1 MRRFDRLAEGVGRV
15 MGALVALPMAV
26 PPVLAVVFSALLVG
40 AVCAV
45 NCVLLLP
52 LAAVRRGWRWLRR

>member
-1 MRRFDRLAEGVGRV
+1 MRRFDRLAEAVGRV
-15 MGALVALPMAV
+15 MGALVAL

-40 AVCAV
+40 SVCAV

-52 LAAVRRGWRWLRR
+52 LAALRR